1 VHKPKLL
8 QQQREITRRLSA
20 VSLTEVTVNQ
30 TVVAEALEKFLTA
43 LHRPVLPIRWAR
55 DSRDVHAILKQAQ
68 QVTAID
74 NVKVNPGTFREAYIR
89 KERNWIDT
97 HYEVLGLA
105 QNEVLQFVIRLMYE
119 NSPEQASGSD
129 SDHAGIWYDCG
140 NALDFAARA
149 AAESAWAYE
158 YYETEERFRQY
169 EISGFEKDWFPF
181 VDAYEA
187 GLWLFWLTD
196 SEVVALSRP
205 ILRLNGS
212 QVHSED
218 GPAVYWPE
226 GEEQYFVINGVQV
239 PREVGE
245 KRAIDLDPR
254 LLLHESNLAVR
265 CEIVRKIGLE
275 RICGEL
281 ATSVDQEGDYEL
293 LMLNLEDDKPL
304 PFLKMKNPGTG
315 AYHVEGVAP
324 ELRTVASALAWRN
337 QTDVPPTL
345 PGNQEVERGYRWYQQ
360 GEVTI
365 KPVPKIPHRAT
376 LLNHRMLAEGRT
388 TGSKHVALANDVR
401 LFQHEE
407 DMFMRAPTGT
417 TVAHCEGDALQ
428 LPPGDYVVGV
438 VRVHDHFGTPK
449 DDGIY

>member
-20 VSLTEVTVNQ
+20 VSLTEVTINQ
-30 TVVAEALEKFLTA
+30 TVVAEALEKFLNSI
-43 LHRPVLPIRWAR
+43 HRQALPIRWAR
-55 DSRDVHAILKQAQ
+55 DSRDAHAILTQAQ
-68 QVTAID
+68 QTTAID
-74 NVKVNPGTFREAYIR
+74 NVKVNPGTFRGAYIR

-97 HYEVLGLA
+97 HNEVLESA
-105 QNEVLQFVIRLMYE
+105 QNEVLQFVMKLMYE

-149 AAESAWAYE
+149 AAECAWAYE
-158 YYETEERFRQY
+158 YHETQERFRQY
-169 EISGFEKDWFPF
+169 DISGFEKDWFPF

-205 ILRLNGS
+205 IVHLNGS

-226 GEEQYFVINGVQV
+226 GNEQYFVINGIQV
-239 PREVGE
+239 PQVLGE
-245 KRAIDLDPR
+245 TAASELDPR
-254 LLLHESNLAVR
+254 LILHERNLEVR
-265 CEIVRKIGLE
+265 RELVRKIGVE
-275 RICGEL
+275 RICSEL
-281 ATSVDQEGDYEL
+281 AASIDQEGDYEL
-293 LMLNLEDDKPL
+293 LMLNLDDDASL

-315 AYHVEGVAP
+315 AYHVEGATP
-324 ELRTVASALAWRN
+324 ECLTVASALVWRN
-337 QTDVPPTL
+337 QTDIPPTW
-345 PGNQEVERGYRWYQQ
+345 PRNQEVERGYRWYQQ

-376 LLNHRMLAEGRT
+376 LLNHRVLAEGRT
-388 TGSKHVALANDVR
+388 TEYKHAALANDVR
-401 LFQHEE
+401 LFKHEE
-407 DMFMRAPTGT
+407 DLFMRAPTGT
-417 TVAHCEGDALQ
+417 TIAHREDDALQ
-428 LPPGDYVVGV
+428 LPPGDYVVGA
-438 VRVHDHFGTPK
+438 VRVCDHFAK
-449 DDGIY
+449 AAEDAIY